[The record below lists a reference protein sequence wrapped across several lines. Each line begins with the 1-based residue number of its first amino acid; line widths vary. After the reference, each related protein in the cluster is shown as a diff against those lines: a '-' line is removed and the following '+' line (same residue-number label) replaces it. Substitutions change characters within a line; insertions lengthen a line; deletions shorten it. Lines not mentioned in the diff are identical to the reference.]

1 MCRLPKRQNRGYK
14 EADINHHISTKEAM
28 GAMMI
33 IFKNKGISRTDKKHS
48 SYKDSNWIKESK
60 LDI

>member
-1 MCRLPKRQNRGYK
+1 
-14 EADINHHISTKEAM
+14 M

-33 IFKNKGISRTDKKHS
+33 ICKNKGISRTDEKHS
-48 SYKDSNWIKESK
+48 SYKDWNWIKESK